1 MAGRAERIFFNS
13 LSSYGRMLLGLFL
26 GLATTRAALAVLS
39 TDPATAKAL
48 FGVFALVLAVSTAS
62 TLLNESVRQ
71 AVVRHLALVAPGD
84 GDAVRRVLSTGFVLA
99 LTSGLL
105 ASSTIVLAAP
115 WLVSLFVVPPEVEAH
130 AVACVRIFGVAHG
143 LTALAIPWL
152 AALRA
157 RDWFAL
163 ENFLLVGQQATILLL
178 VLGLGSL
185 STHTLPSLA
194 IAYAG
199 PPVVVAWILAALMAL
214 SEPTHRVR
222 LEHVSRDTARGL
234 FSLGGWWGLM
244 GAATSLYE
252 RTDQI
257 LINLLLG
264 PTFNAYYGVL
274 VQLQTYVSSLVGAV
288 SGVLLPTATRL
299 NARGSEWDRQQ
310 FLLRATRYALLIAIP
325 VTSLVTVLR
334 RPLVH
339 AWLGSGFDAVADI
352 LPLGMLLVLLRAP
365 GAITWPYLAAAD
377 RLKWP
382 TLVLVLDGVT
392 NVGLSIFYVRVLELG
407 LAGVLLGTI
416 STSAL
421 RFALFQAPY
430 VARLTGLTAARYWRE
445 GVGRPALS
453 LALLAP
459 ALFLIH
465 ELDVGVAAASVLV
478 ALTGTAYAIGVWQWI
493 FDPFE
498 RALAER
504 VFARLRGVASR

>member
-1 MAGRAERIFFNS
+1 MAGRAERIFWGG
-13 LSSYGRMLLGLFL
+13 LSSYGRMLLGLFI
-26 GLATTRAALAVLS
+26 GLATTRAALAALS
-39 TDPATAKAL
+39 GEPATAKAL
-48 FGVFALVLAVSTAS
+48 FGVFALVLAVSTTS

-71 AVVRHLALVAPGD
+71 AVVRYLALVPPGD
-84 GDAVRRVLSTGFVLA
+84 RAAIRQVLSTGAALA
-99 LTSGLL
+99 LTSGIA
-105 ASSTIVLAAP
+105 ASAVIVLAAP
-115 WLVSLFVVPPEVEAH
+115 WLVSFFVVPPEVEAQ

-157 RDWFAL
+157 REWFAL
-163 ENFLLVGQQATILLL
+163 ENFLLVAQQATVLLL
-178 VLGLGSL
+178 VLALGSL
-185 STHTLPSLA
+185 ATHTLPGLA
-194 IAYAG
+194 LAYAG
-199 PPVVVAWILAALMAL
+199 PPVAVAWILATVMAL
-214 SEPTHRVR
+214 SDSAYRVR
-222 LEHVSRDTARGL
+222 LELVSRETARGL
-234 FSLGGWWGLM
+234 LSLGGWWGLM

-299 NARGSEWDRQQ
+299 TAGGSDWDRQQ

-339 AWLGSGFDAVADI
+339 AWLGPGFDAVADV

-382 TLVLVLDGVT
+382 TLVLLLDGVT
-392 NVGLSIFYVRVLELG
+392 NVGLSIFYVRALDLG

-416 STSAL
+416 STSTL

-430 VARLTGLTAARYWRE
+430 VARLTGLSAARYWRE
-445 GVGRPALS
+445 GVGPPVLS

-459 ALFLIH
+459 VLFVIH
-465 ELDVGVAAASVLV
+465 RLDVGVAGASVLV
-478 ALTGTAYAIGVWQWI
+478 ALAGTAYAVGVWQWI